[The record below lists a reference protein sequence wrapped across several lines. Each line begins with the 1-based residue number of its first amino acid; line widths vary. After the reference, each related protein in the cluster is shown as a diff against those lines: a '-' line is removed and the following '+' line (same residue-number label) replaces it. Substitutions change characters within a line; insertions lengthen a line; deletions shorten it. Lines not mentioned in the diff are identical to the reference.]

1 MRPFW
6 KRRPTTDQTGDS
18 PSQSTESLLG
28 KFRKAIS
35 ATRRNITE
43 RVQEVARG
51 KRQIDA
57 EVLESLEEALITADV
72 GPRITLEILEKARQ
86 QVDRKALSDFNEL
99 KEFIASELA
108 AILAQANSRE
118 RPGPV
123 IEEKPYVI
131 LVVGVNGTGKTT
143 TIGKLAYKF
152 KSEGARVLLAGADT
166 FRAAASDQLA
176 VWAERA
182 GVPLIQQRPG
192 ADPAAVVYDA
202 LKSAKTRGM
211 DVVIVDTAGRLHT
224 KINLMQE
231 LQKIRR
237 VAAREVPGAPH
248 QVFLIID
255 AVTGQNGLEQAR
267 QFLRS
272 IEVTGLILT
281 KLDGTAK
288 GGIVIPIAKELNLP
302 IRYVGIGEGIED
314 LIEFSPELY
323 VRSLF
328 EDDGLTESRGSP
340 SA

>member
-1 MRPFW
+1 MKPFW
-6 KRRPTTDQTGDS
+6 KRRQSTDQTTNS
-18 PSQSTESLLG
+18 PSEPSETLLG

-35 ATRRNITE
+35 ATRRNIAE
-43 RVQEVARG
+43 RVQEVAGR
-51 KRQIDA
+51 KREIDA

-72 GPRITLEILEKARQ
+72 GPRITLDILEKARQ
-86 QVDRKALSDFNEL
+86 QVDRKALSDFGEL
-99 KEFIASELA
+99 KAFIAAELTS
-108 AILAQANSRE
+108 ILVQANAGE
-118 RPGPV
+118 RRDQV
-123 IEEKPYVI
+123 IEGRPHVI

-152 KSEGARVLLAGADT
+152 KSEGASVLLAGADT

-176 VWAERA
+176 IWAERA

-202 LKSAKTRGM
+202 LKSAKTRNI

-224 KINLMQE
+224 KIDLMQE

-248 QVFLIID
+248 QVLLVID

-288 GGIVIPIAKELNLP
+288 GGIVIAIAKELNLP
-302 IRYVGIGEGIED
+302 IQYVGIGEGIED

-323 VRSLF
+323 VHSLF
-328 EDDGLTESRGSP
+328 EDNGVTES
-340 SA
+340 

>member
-1 MRPFW
+1 MKPFW
-6 KRRPTTDQTGDS
+6 KRRQSTDQTTNS
-18 PSQSTESLLG
+18 LSEPSQTLLG

-35 ATRRNITE
+35 STRRNITE
-43 RVQEVARG
+43 RVQEVAGR
-51 KRQIDA
+51 KREIDA

-72 GPRITLEILEKARQ
+72 GPRITLDILEKARQ
-86 QVDRKALSDFNEL
+86 QVDRKALSDFGEL
-99 KEFIASELA
+99 KAFIASELTS
-108 AILAQANSRE
+108 ILVQANAGE
-118 RPGPV
+118 RRDQV
-123 IEEKPYVI
+123 IEGSPHVI

-152 KSEGARVLLAGADT
+152 KSEGASVLLAGADT

-176 VWAERA
+176 IWAERA
-182 GVPLIQQRPG
+182 GVPLIQQQPG

-202 LKSAKTRGM
+202 LKSAKTRNI

-224 KINLMQE
+224 KIDLMQE

-248 QVFLIID
+248 QVLLVID

-288 GGIVIPIAKELNLP
+288 GGIVIAIAKELNLP

-328 EDDGLTESRGSP
+328 EDNGVTES
-340 SA
+340 